1 MRLLDA
7 ILDANQRVA
16 GGQAQSLAPAE
27 FADALPLVVLTCIDA
42 RLNHLIPESLGVPES
57 HFIWLRNAGN
67 IITGPMSSTLRSL
80 AMACAVK
87 GGKEILILGHSDCLV
102 RKTGTLELLDKF
114 DALGIPRAKLPENLQ
129 EFFGLFASERQN
141 VLKAVEH
148 VRASPLIGPRV
159 PVHGALL
166 DLATGKIEVLI
177 NGYQVFATTTAGMS
191 PVTERVTETARWP
204 ASGPPASEA
213 LGNLSLADIQVSNQ
227 PIGELSALLKL
238 AAAAMP
244 AVPET
249 KPAAAA
255 PSAPGK
261 PPPVPVDPV
270 AALKRV
276 VDLTRHY
283 RIIGGDG
290 KQYGPVPAT
299 VLLRWINDGRVDA
312 ETSVKLDG
320 TNAWV
325 KLHELGEAIIRLRG
339 PRK

>member
-1 MRLLDA
+1 MRLFDA
-7 ILDANQRVA
+7 ILDANQRA
-16 GGQAQSLAPAE
+16 ADGHAPPLIPDE
-27 FADALPLVVLTCIDA
+27 FADALPLVALTCIDA
-42 RLNHLIPESLGVPES
+42 RLNHRLPEALGVPES

-67 IITGPMSSTLRSL
+67 IITSPMSSALRSL
-80 AMACAVK
+80 ALACAVK

-102 RKTGTLELLDKF
+102 RKTSTLELLDKF
-114 DALGIPRAKLPENLQ
+114 AALGVPRAKLPENLQ

-141 VLKAVEH
+141 VIKAVEH

-166 DLATGKIEVLI
+166 DLATGRLEVLV
-177 NGYQVFATTTAGMS
+177 NGYQVFATANAGMS
-191 PVTERVTETARWP
+191 PMTERAAEAARQP
-204 ASGPPASEA
+204 VPVPPASEA
-213 LGNLSLADIQVSNQ
+213 PGNLSLAEIQVADRR
-227 PIGELSALLKL
+227 IGESVTPLRLESTVMPAIPETAPV
-238 AAAAMP
+238 AAAH
-244 AVPET
+244 
-249 KPAAAA
+249 
-255 PSAPGK
+255 SAPVK

-276 VDLTRHY
+276 VDLARHY

-312 ETSVKLDG
+312 DTSVKVDG

-325 KLHELGEAIIRLRG
+325 KLHELGEAISRLRG
-339 PRK
+339 SRK